1 MKTFLVKSTKTVRR
15 ETVVEA
21 NSAKE
26 ARKLFLADASC
37 GIDLT
42 RKTANTVNSSSEW
55 K

>member
-26 ARKLFLADASC
+26 AKRLVKTGAGFTVDMSRKIS
-37 GIDLT
+37 
-42 RKTANTVNSSSEW
+42 NTVNSATEL